1 MNIKS
6 YKYKLYASLTES
18 NLKSELDL
26 IKAISDYQ
34 RDGSIMGISDA
45 DIHELVNHI
54 LESRPDRNQMQ
65 AEEIKRRFNVQG
77 YNECR
82 LILDV
87 VYYLVGRKWSEDKS
101 KHTIKELAF
110 SEENMW
116 HGFYLGFS
124 MSHEELAALANQIDA
139 SDELFLLRCRSM
151 TVDRDLFVD
160 FCRQDLGDNHTND
173 EIISKISHYNDGSY
187 IELPPGVATLSSI
200 ILKEDAHDIWTELLC
215 NLRYFPLQGSII
227 YSLDTIEQC
236 MTVWEIL
243 AKKGYGRFKV
253 VAYLLREQMLKLM
266 VKETEMLERNAQSDQ
281 LDKADVEY
289 GQNLLKEWNLK
300 SADNTQRLVKLWVEA
315 LGVQE
320 TAMWFSNETGRLAGR
335 PAKFVEY
342 DTMVMAAI
350 EKCIKP
356 CVEINSQS
364 IDAADY
370 QTLAFYMKVASE
382 RGEKSEVYQELVCRF
397 CKLTYN
403 SRYIPQLKLE
413 EQTFDLLRIIYTCIL
428 QSRIDGMSMVM
439 SERYQMEGYQVDWD
453 KAFSSCSADSLW
465 FSVLLL
471 QTEMTGDIDCFWRI
485 IDNLFRCASYERST
499 VTDYYFMPFY
509 IAEIIVVQI
518 IRDQKDKFES
528 MLINRISNL
537 HFALRV
543 LTANEGV
550 LSEGNKEALRLRC
563 KYEWPLEKELTI
575 KQMQEQTDYLERYLE
590 KVIGEKL

>member
-6 YKYKLYASLTES
+6 YKYKLYASRTES

-26 IKAISDYQ
+26 LKAISDYQ
-34 RDGSIMGISDA
+34 RDASIMGISDA
-45 DIHELVNHI
+45 DIQELVNHI

-151 TVDRDLFVD
+151 TVDRDLFVN
-160 FCRQDLGDNHTND
+160 FCRQELGENKTDE

-200 ILKEDAHDIWTELLC
+200 ILKEDALDIWTELLC
-215 NLRYFPLQGSII
+215 DLRYFPLQGSII
-227 YSLDTIEQC
+227 YSLNTIEQC
-236 MTVWEIL
+236 MEVWEIL

-253 VAYLLREQMLKLM
+253 VAYLLRDQMQRLM

-300 SADNTQRLVKLWVEA
+300 FDDNTQRLVKLWIDA
-315 LGVQE
+315 LGIQE
-320 TAMWFSNETGRLAGR
+320 TAKWFSNEMGRLAGR

-342 DTMVMAAI
+342 DTKVVAAI
-350 EKCIKP
+350 EKFIKP
-356 CVEINSQS
+356 CVELSNQS
-364 IDAADY
+364 IGAADY
-370 QTLAFYMKVASE
+370 QTLTFYMKVAAE
-382 RGEKSEVYQELVCRF
+382 RGEKSEVCRELVSSFCR
-397 CKLTYN
+397 LTYN

-413 EQTFDLLRIIYTCIL
+413 EQTFDLLRNIYTCVL
-428 QSRIDGMSMVM
+428 LSRIDGMSMVM
-439 SERYQMEGYQVDWD
+439 SERYPMEGYHVDWD
-453 KAFSSCSADSLW
+453 KAFRSCSADSIW

-471 QTEMTGDIDCFWRI
+471 QTETTGDIEYFWRI
-485 IDNLFRCASYERST
+485 IDNLFRCANYERST

-518 IRDQKDKFES
+518 IQDQKDKFEN
-528 MLINRISNL
+528 MLINRIGNL

-550 LSEGNKEALRLRC
+550 LSKENWEALRLRC

>member
-1 MNIKS
+1 MNIES
-6 YKYKLYASLTES
+6 YKYKLYASRTES
-18 NLKSELDL
+18 NLRNELDL
-26 IKAISDYQ
+26 MKAISDYEKN
-34 RDGSIMGISDA
+34 DNIMGIGDA
-45 DIHELVNHI
+45 GIQELVNHI
-54 LESRPDRNQMQ
+54 LESRPNRNQMQ

-77 YNECR
+77 YDECR

-87 VYYLVGRKWSEDKS
+87 VYYLVGRKWSEDES

-110 SEENMW
+110 SEEYMW

-124 MSHEELAALANQIDA
+124 MRHEELAALANQIDA
-139 SDELFLLRCRSM
+139 SDDLFLLRCRSM
-151 TVDRDLFVD
+151 TVDRDQFVH
-160 FCRQDLGDNHTND
+160 FCRQELGDNKTDD
-173 EIISKISHYNDGSY
+173 EIIGKISHYNDGSY
-187 IELPPGVATLSSI
+187 IELPPGIATLSSI
-200 ILKEDAHDIWTELLC
+200 ILKEDALDIWTELLC
-215 NLRYFPLQGSII
+215 DLRYFPLQGSII
-227 YSLDTIEQC
+227 YSLNTIEQC
-236 MTVWEIL
+236 MEVWEIL

-253 VAYLLREQMLKLM
+253 VAHLLRDQMQRVM

-281 LDKADVEY
+281 LEKADVEY
-289 GQNLLKEWNLK
+289 GQNLLNEWNQK
-300 SADNTQRLVKLWVEA
+300 FDDNIQRLTKLWIDT
-315 LGVQE
+315 LDIQE
-320 TAMWFSNETGRLAGR
+320 TAKWFSNETGRLAGR

-342 DTMVMAAI
+342 DTKVMAAI

-356 CVEINSQS
+356 CVKISSQS

-370 QTLAFYMKVASE
+370 QTLVFYMKVASE
-382 RGEKSEVYQELVCRF
+382 REEKSEVYQELVSRF

-413 EQTFDLLRIIYTCIL
+413 EQTFDLLRNIYTCVL

-439 SERYQMEGYQVDWD
+439 SERYPMEGYHVDWD
-453 KAFSSCSADSLW
+453 KAFRSCSADSLW

-471 QTEMTGDIDCFWRI
+471 QTETTGDIDYFWRI

-499 VTDYYFMPFY
+499 VTDYYFIPFY

-518 IRDQKDKFES
+518 IQDQKDKFES

-590 KVIGEKL
+590 KVVG